1 MQHDVKQ
8 VSPLPDFLL
17 QVELENGRRGV
28 FDLKPYLQM
37 PGFKALR
44 DPVYFGQVQILC
56 GAATWPDGEDIA
68 PETLAAAL
76 KTLASA

>member
-1 MQHDVKQ
+1 MQLDVKHL
-8 VSPLPDFLL
+8 SPLPDFML
-17 QVELENGRRGV
+17 QVELEDGRRGV
-28 FDLKPYLQM
+28 FDLKPYLHL

-68 PETLAAAL
+68 PESLAAAL

>member
-17 QVELENGRRGV
+17 QVELEDGRRGV

>member
-17 QVELENGRRGV
+17 QAALENGRRGV

-68 PETLAAAL
+68 PESLAAAL

>member
-8 VSPLPDFLL
+8 VSPLPDFVL
-17 QVELENGRRGV
+17 QVELEDGRRGV
-28 FDLKPYLQM
+28 FDLKSFPHL

-44 DPVYFGQVQILC
+44 DPAYFSQVSILC

-68 PETLAAAL
+68 PGSLAAAL
-76 KTLASA
+76 KSLVSA